1 MTTPFEQDQTEL
13 VPFIPKRG
21 DGGAGLVEL
30 DPATPVHQPGAT
42 NSPLLRAV
50 DIGEFLAMD
59 IPPREMMLAPILPT
73 QGLVMLFSKRG
84 VGKTHVALGIAY
96 AVASGGRFL
105 RWQADRPRRT
115 LLLDGEMPAA
125 AMQERL
131 ASIVAGSEI
140 EPPSPDYL
148 KIITP
153 DLQEEG
159 IPDVAGD
166 EGRAAVEAH
175 LDGVDLVIID
185 NLSTLCRATRE
196 NEGDSWV
203 PVQEWILNLRRRGM
217 SALLVH
223 HAGKGGSQRG
233 TSRREDVLD
242 TIINLKRPEDYT
254 PEEGAR
260 FEVHLEKARGVIG
273 EDAKPFEAKLE
284 VRNGASFWTTRPCR
298 CHARTGD
305 RADEARHDGPGH
317 RRRTRHLEIEGQPPS
332 EEGPR

>member
-1 MTTPFEQDQTEL
+1 MTINPNRE
-13 VPFIPKRG
+13 
-21 DGGAGLVEL
+21 AGLAKF
-30 DPATPVHQPGAT
+30 DPSVLAKEGHAR
-42 NSPLLRAV
+42 LRAV

-73 QGLVMLFSKRG
+73 QGLVLLYSKRG
-84 VGKTHVALGIAY
+84 VGKTHVALGMAY
-96 AVASGGRFL
+96 AVATGGRFL
-105 RWQADRPRRT
+105 RWQADKPRRV

-125 AMQERL
+125 TMQERL

-159 IPDVAGD
+159 FPDVAGD

-175 LDGVDLVIID
+175 LDGVDLVIVD
-185 NLSTLCRATRE
+185 NLSTLCRVTRE

-203 PVQEWILNLRRRGM
+203 PVQEWILDLRRRGM

-242 TIINLKRPEDYT
+242 TVINLKRPEDYT
-254 PEEGAR
+254 PEEGPGLR
-260 FEVHLEKARGVIG
+260 SILRRPGV
-273 EDAKPFEAKLE
+273 
-284 VRNGASFWTTRPCR
+284 
-298 CHARTGD
+298 
-305 RADEARHDGPGH
+305 
-317 RRRTRHLEIEGQPPS
+317 
-332 EEGPR
+332 